1 MHLKRI
7 SSIKYWKWSMIHN
20 IIDFHIGSHSLWE
33 NKKLFKKISLMN
45 VFFKKKKFG
54 NSLLETKHQVLQ
66 ERTLKDACF

>member
-45 VFFKKKKFG
+45 VFFLKKKVWKQPVR
-54 NSLLETKHQVLQ
+54 NKAPSITRENT
-66 ERTLKDACF
+66 